1 MTETVESNADN
12 SFSSENLD
20 KQKSETYFTQEQLNS
35 IVKKVKED
43 ERRLAATQPEH
54 FMEKYGLKNHYASHA
69 GQTPNDLETLKKQ
82 VADDIKRS
90 LLKEQEEFAN
100 KQLYQAL
107 DSQIGEVAS
116 KLNLEKDNYSDYDS
130 IIGVQVNNLR
140 NYPHVSVMANSVDNT
155 SDVMYELFKDGIML
169 DSLERLGQSNF
180 SLLQRKIKD
189 ISDAIK
195 EAKQI
200 ESIKQPRPPLSQMR
214 PSNKSSASGFTNS
227 ISDMAK
233 RYR

>member
-1 MTETVESNADN
+1 MTEVVESNTEN
-12 SFSSENLD
+12 SLSSSNLESSQQN
-20 KQKSETYFTQEQLNS
+20 KYFTQDQLNE
-35 IVKKVKED
+35 IVRKVKED
-43 ERRLAATQPEH
+43 EKRLAATQPEH
-54 FMEKYGLKNHYASHA
+54 FMEKYGLKSHHASHA
-69 GQTPNDLETLKKQ
+69 GQTHNDLETLKKQ

-214 PSNKSSASGFTNS
+214 PSNKSSAS
-227 ISDMAK
+227 
-233 RYR
+233 

>member
-1 MTETVESNADN
+1 MTEIVESNTEN
-12 SFSSENLD
+12 SLSNANLESSQQ
-20 KQKSETYFTQEQLNS
+20 QKYFTQEQLNE
-35 IVKKVKED
+35 IVRRVKED
-43 ERRLAATQPEH
+43 EKRLAATQPEH
-54 FMEKYGLKNHYASHA
+54 FMEKYGLKNHQSSHA
-69 GQTPNDLETLKKQ
+69 GQTINDLETLKRQ

-90 LLKEQEEFAN
+90 LLKEQEELAN

-116 KLNLEKDNYSDYDS
+116 KLNLDKDNYSDYDS
-130 IIGVQVNNLR
+130 IIGVQINNLR

-195 EAKQI
+195 ESKQI

-214 PSNKSSASGFTNS
+214 PSNKSSASGFTNN